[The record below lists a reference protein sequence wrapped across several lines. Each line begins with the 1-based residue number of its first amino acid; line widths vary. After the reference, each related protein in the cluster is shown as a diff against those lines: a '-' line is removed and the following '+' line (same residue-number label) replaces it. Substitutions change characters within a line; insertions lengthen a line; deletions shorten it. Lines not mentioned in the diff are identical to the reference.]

1 LDWGWRRQSW
11 LILETVWAFVG
22 MRKWLKKRRCFRH
35 KRYVSKRMAELQ
47 MEICSE
53 AIKTGL
59 VNETKRQQLFKYK
72 EHYECL

>member
-1 LDWGWRRQSW
+1 MKKF
-11 LILETVWAFVG
+11 I
-22 MRKWLKKRRCFRH
+22 KKRRCFRH

>member
-1 LDWGWRRQSW
+1 M
-11 LILETVWAFVG
+11 LETVWAFVG